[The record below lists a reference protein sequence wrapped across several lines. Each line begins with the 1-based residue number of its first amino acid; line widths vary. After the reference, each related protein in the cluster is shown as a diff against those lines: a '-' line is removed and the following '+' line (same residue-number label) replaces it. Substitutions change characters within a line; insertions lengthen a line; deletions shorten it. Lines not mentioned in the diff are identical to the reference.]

1 MLLGVGGGAA
11 SHSRSEPRSDG
22 ETTGTPGMAARTRGY
37 VGTMAKPQ
45 QAELRRS
52 GKVPALDPDASV
64 SKLSAQET
72 PSVSGPDGTIPEDQR
87 PGHHPD
93 HEQDKPDLDKFAA
106 RLGIVSDEELPPEA
120 PHVEEDSKVT
130 RLKPAKARTEQ
141 ATPAATTSRP
151 TDERRTFSP
160 IGLALVG
167 PVTGVLIAKK
177 VFDRLK
183 QLRS

>member
-1 MLLGVGGGAA
+1 MGA
-11 SHSRSEPRSDG
+11 G
-22 ETTGTPGMAARTRGY
+22 TRGY

-64 SKLSAQET
+64 SKLSAQDT
-72 PSVSGPDGTIPEDQR
+72 PTVSGPDGTVPEDQR

-130 RLKPAKARTEQ
+130 RLKPATARTER
-141 ATPAATTSRP
+141 TEPAAAKVQP
-151 TDERRTFSP
+151 KDERRSFSP

-177 VFDRLK
+177 VFEGIKR
-183 QLRS
+183 LRS

>member
-1 MLLGVGGGAA
+1 
-11 SHSRSEPRSDG
+11 
-22 ETTGTPGMAARTRGY
+22 
-37 VGTMAKPQ
+37 MAKPQ

-64 SKLSAQET
+64 AKLSAQDVPT
-72 PSVSGPDGTIPEDQR
+72 ASDADDAVPEDQR

-106 RLGIVSDEELPPEA
+106 RLGIVSDEETPAEA

-130 RLKPAKARTEQ
+130 RLAPKVERTPTVETPPPAKAQPKQEK
-141 ATPAATTSRP
+141 
-151 TDERRTFSP
+151 RTFSP

-167 PVTGVLIAKK
+167 PVTGFLIAKRIVQEIK
-177 VFDRLK
+177 R
-183 QLRS
+183 LRS